1 MSHMYKEVCMR
12 FANVR
17 MLKTNTAE
25 LLQAVEEGEEVVI
38 TYHGKPK
45 AVLVRLAEEVAARK
59 PGKRKQGVLR
69 KTHPF
74 LKLMGTGTD
83 EASDVSS
90 NKYRYVAR
98 AAEGK

>member
-1 MSHMYKEVCMR
+1 MR

-45 AVLVRLAEEVAARK
+45 AVLVKLAEEETDKKTAKRK
-59 PGKRKQGVLR
+59 PGVLR
-69 KTHPF
+69 KNHPF
-74 LKLMGTGTD
+74 LKLMGTATD

-90 NKYRYVAR
+90 NKYRYIAL
-98 AAEGK
+98 AAEGKR

>member
-1 MSHMYKEVCMR
+1 MR

-25 LLQAVEEGEEVVI
+25 LLQAVEDGEEVVI

-45 AVLVRLAEEVAARK
+45 AVLVKLVEEAPAK
-59 PGKRKQGVLR
+59 KTGKRKQGVLR
-69 KTHPF
+69 KNHPF
-74 LKLMGTGTD
+74 LKLMGAGTD

-90 NKYRYVAR
+90 NKYRYVAQT
-98 AAEGK
+98 AEGKR